1 MVMASSDDEI
11 TRWLQGLAEGDD
23 AAIGEIWGRYYERLV
38 RLARQKLGEGHRRV
52 ADEED
57 VVLSAFHSLC
67 RGAAEG
73 RFPQLDNRHDL
84 WKLLVTITARKAGAQ
99 LRRAYR
105 HKRGGGAVR
114 GESVFIKADAS
125 HQLGIDD
132 VMGDEP
138 TPELVAAI
146 SEQCDRL
153 LAALPDDLLRR
164 IAMAKLQG
172 YSNEE
177 IATVLDCVPRTV
189 ERKLARI
196 RDIWGQ
202 EVAAGAEKNE

>member
-1 MVMASSDDEI
+1 MASSDDEI
-11 TRWLQGLAEGDD
+11 TRWLEGLAEGDN
-23 AAIGEIWGRYYERLV
+23 AAVGEVWGRYYERLV
-38 RLARQKLGEGHRRV
+38 RLARQKLGEGHRRE

-57 VVLSAFHSLC
+57 VALSAFHSLC

-99 LRRAYR
+99 LRRAHR

-114 GESVFIKADAS
+114 GESVFIQADAS
-125 HQLGIDD
+125 NRPFGIDD

-146 SEQCDRL
+146 TEQCDRL
-153 LAALPDDLLRR
+153 LAALGDDLLRR
-164 IAMAKLQG
+164 IALAKLEG

-177 IATVLDCVPRTV
+177 IAAQLDCVPRTV

-196 RDIWGQ
+196 REIWGHDLPT
-202 EVAAGAEKNE
+202 A